1 MSLIPLGFWKTSKPP
16 IPTSGLRLY
25 YNFEGGGYSGSTV
38 TDLAGVGNGTLSG
51 ITYNSGN
58 GGYMNFD
65 GSNDFI
71 NTNRSSVNEGIYY
84 GNWTIVYAVRFPNV
98 TGTKYVFGSSN
109 AAGYQ
114 ENAHSGAVDDDIVY
128 THNSGGEPKYLNISA
143 NQWYHVACS
152 YVFNTYLAK
161 IYINGT
167 VQVNNGF
174 QERMIASYTIYLG
187 RVNTTYYPFDLG
199 LAMIYNRALT
209 DQEISDIYNN
219 QRSRFGI

>member
-1 MSLIPLGFWKTSKPP
+1 MSLIPLGFWQSSVPA

-25 YNFEGGGYSGSTV
+25 YNFEGGGYSGTTV
-38 TDLAGVGNGTLSG
+38 TDYASVGNGTLSG
-51 ITYNSGN
+51 TTYNSGN

-71 NTNRSSVNEGIYY
+71 NTNRSSINEGIYY
-84 GNWTIVYAVRFPNV
+84 GNWTIVYVVRFPNV

-109 AAGYQ
+109 APGYQ

-128 THNSGGEPKYLNISA
+128 THNSGGEPKYLNINS

-161 IYINGT
+161 IYINGA

-174 QERMIASYTIYLG
+174 QERMIAAYTIYLG

-199 LAMIYNRALT
+199 LAMIYNRALG
-209 DQEISDIYNN
+209 DQEVSDIYNN
-219 QRSRFGI
+219 QRSRFSI